1 MANGIT
7 SLRLVL
13 LFGLVWSAYRAP
25 PEWQLL
31 NAPLL
36 AIIFLMD
43 ALDGWV
49 ARTRHEENLFG
60 SIYDIAADRVVENV
74 LWIVLADLDLVPVWV
89 ALLFVTRGILVD
101 AVRSVGASRGRSPFS
116 LTRSRLARFLI
127 AGRFMRTAYAV
138 VKALAFGW
146 VLLVQPW
153 PALMPETWA
162 EWRAPVTQVTML
174 LVYAA
179 VILCLARGLPV
190 LYEFGRAE
198 GQLFSRRRDPG
209 G

>member
-7 SLRLVL
+7 SLRLVM
-13 LFGLVWSAYRAP
+13 LFVLVWSAYRAP

-36 AIIFLMD
+36 VVIFLMD

-49 ARTRHEENLFG
+49 ARTRREETLFG

-74 LWIVLADLDLVPVWV
+74 LWIALADLDLVPVWV
-89 ALLFVTRGILVD
+89 ALVFVTRGILVD
-101 AVRSVGASRGRSPFS
+101 AVRSVGASHGRSPFS
-116 LTRSRLARFLI
+116 LTRSRLGRFLI
-127 AGRFMRTAYAV
+127 AGRFMRAAYAT
-138 VKALAFGW
+138 VKALAFAW

-153 PALMPETWA
+153 PALMPEVWV
-162 EWRAPVTQVTML
+162 EWQTPIARVTMM

-179 VILCLARGLPV
+179 VALCLARGLPV
-190 LYEFGRAE
+190 LYEFGLAE
-198 GQLFSRRRDPG
+198 GQLFSGRRTHGR
-209 G
+209 

>member
-7 SLRLVL
+7 SLRLML
-13 LFGLVWSAYRAP
+13 LIVLVWSAYRAP
-25 PEWQLL
+25 PAWQLL

-36 AIIFLMD
+36 AVIFVMD

-49 ARTRHEENLFG
+49 ARTYHEESLFG

-74 LWIVLADLDLVPVWV
+74 LWVVLADLDLVPVWV
-89 ALLFVTRGILVD
+89 ALLFITRGILVD
-101 AVRSVGASRGRSPFS
+101 AARSVGASHGRSPFS
-116 LTRSRLARFLI
+116 LTRSRLGRFLV
-127 AGRFMRTAYAV
+127 AGRFMRATYAV

-153 PALMPETWA
+153 P
-162 EWRAPVTQVTML
+162 L
-174 LVYAA
+174 LVPEFWAYWQPRLDLVTTVLVYTA

-190 LYEFGRAE
+190 LYEFGLSE
-198 GQLFSRRRDPG
+198 GQLFSGRKARRG
-209 G
+209 